1 MTQGNNIHPQK
12 RQRLLIAIAAVFIML
27 GALWGGYW
35 LIWGQYR
42 ISTDDAYVAGN
53 SVQVMP
59 QISGRVIAIL
69 TDETLQVAKGD
80 VVIKLDPVDA
90 QIALKKAESELAVV
104 VRQVSQYYDRVNE
117 QKADVKMKKDL
128 LSKAEQDYNRR
139 QGLVVN
145 KTISAEDL
153 SHSLTSLDAARDALT
168 LAEQQLL
175 AAVKLSGNT
184 DLYHHPQVEQAV
196 VNLRNA
202 FLNLRRTILYA
213 PVTGVV
219 AKRAVQV
226 GQQVNAKSPLMVIVP
241 LNQVW
246 VEANFK
252 ESQLKHIRI
261 GQPVEMTADA
271 YGNSVLFKGQVLG
284 LNPGTGSAFDLLPP
298 QNATGNWIKIVQRLP
313 VRIGIDVAQLKDH
326 PLRIGL
332 SMNVSIDTHQRQG
345 LTLKKDDVT
354 KVIYESTDY
363 SSDLKEAEQLIDSIL
378 KANSK
383 NIDPVAL

>member
-1 MTQGNNIHPQK
+1 MTQGNDIHPQK

-27 GALWGGYW
+27 GTLWGGYW

-252 ESQLKHIRI
+252 ESQLKNIRI

-345 LTLKKDDVT
+345 LTLKNDDTT

>member
-1 MTQGNNIHPQK
+1 MTQGNDIHPQK
-12 RQRLLIAIAAVFIML
+12 RQRLLIAIATVFIML
-27 GALWGGYW
+27 GTLWGGYW

-117 QKADVKMKKDL
+117 QKADVKIKKDL
-128 LSKAEQDYNRR
+128 LNKAEQDYNRR

-184 DLYHHPQVEQAV
+184 DLYHHPQVEQAI

-252 ESQLKHIRI
+252 ESQLKNIRI

-271 YGNSVLFKGQVLG
+271 YGSSVVFKGKVLG

-345 LTLKKDDVT
+345 LTLKTDDAT

>member
-1 MTQGNNIHPQK
+1 
-12 RQRLLIAIAAVFIML
+12 
-27 GALWGGYW
+27 
-35 LIWGQYR
+35 
-42 ISTDDAYVAGN
+42 
-53 SVQVMP
+53 
-59 QISGRVIAIL
+59 
-69 TDETLQVAKGD
+69 
-80 VVIKLDPVDA
+80 
-90 QIALKKAESELAVV
+90 
-104 VRQVSQYYDRVNE
+104 
-117 QKADVKMKKDL
+117 
-128 LSKAEQDYNRR
+128 
-139 QGLVVN
+139 
-145 KTISAEDL
+145 
-153 SHSLTSLDAARDALT
+153 

-252 ESQLKHIRI
+252 ESQLKNIRI

-345 LTLKKDDVT
+345 LTLKNDDAT
-354 KVIYESTDY
+354 KAIYESTDY

>member
-1 MTQGNNIHPQK
+1 MTQGNDIHPQK

-27 GALWGGYW
+27 GTLWGGYW

-69 TDETLQVAKGD
+69 TDETLQVTKGD

-153 SHSLTSLDAARDALT
+153 SHSLTSLDSARDALT

-252 ESQLKHIRI
+252 ESQLKNIRI

-345 LTLKKDDVT
+345 LTLKNDDAT
-354 KVIYESTDY
+354 KAIYESTDY